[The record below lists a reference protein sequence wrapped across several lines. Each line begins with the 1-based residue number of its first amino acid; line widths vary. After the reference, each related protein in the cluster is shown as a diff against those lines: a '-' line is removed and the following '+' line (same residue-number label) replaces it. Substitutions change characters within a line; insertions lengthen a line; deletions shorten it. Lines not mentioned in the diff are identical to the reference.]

1 MDVCVRAISSEG
13 NSDGGMYRTP
23 IDVEFNPIR
32 RKLYFEFGRPTV
44 RTPVAESRTELEENA
59 KKSSFFSGFRNI

>member
-1 MDVCVRAISSEG
+1 MTAISSGG
-13 NSDGGMYRTP
+13 NSDGGMYRIP

-32 RKLYFEFGRPTV
+32 PKVYLKSVRPTV